1 MTDTPKL
8 KAAFDAEMSKPLTIL
23 ENVVVSLTLLEQA
36 INEGDPARKL
46 EIRMRDILEEVQEAR
61 EEYELDDTRTDRN
74 IARQRIAELEEGL
87 HWRPIITAP
96 RDGTHILACDAS
108 MPYSATWTFNQRPP
122 TVVHYWDG
130 MGAPDAGFYT
140 SVNELAPENTFPA
153 THWRPLGPMPEP
165 ASPES
170 EATPEPDAG
179 KDKRIAE
186 LEEGLHWRPIIT
198 APRDGTH
205 ILACDASMPYSATWT
220 FNQRPPTVV
229 HYWDGMGAPD
239 AGFYTSV
246 NELAPENT
254 FPATH
259 WRPLGPMPEPA
270 SPESE
275 ATPEPD
281 AGKDKRIA
289 ELEDSHRNLCV
300 RVAMLEMVVSD
311 LLDEL
316 IRIGSADRVLQQIRG
331 FLPCNNDLGNA
342 G

>member
-186 LEEGLHWRPIIT
+186 LE
-198 APRDGTH
+198 
-205 ILACDASMPYSATWT
+205 
-220 FNQRPPTVV
+220 
-229 HYWDGMGAPD
+229 
-239 AGFYTSV
+239 
-246 NELAPENT
+246 
-254 FPATH
+254 
-259 WRPLGPMPEPA
+259 
-270 SPESE
+270 
-275 ATPEPD
+275 
-281 AGKDKRIA
+281 
-289 ELEDSHRNLCV
+289 DSHRNLCV